1 MTESETRTGMWVW
14 KHTHKAEGTVTYQ
27 KMEGGIVFD
36 GVDFGYNDDKMVL
49 RDIRMY
55 AQPGQ
60 KIALVGSTGAGK
72 TTITN
77 LSIMVMEQGRI
88 IERGGHDELIAAKGK
103 YYQLYTGNFAA

>member
-49 RDIRMY
+49 HDIRMY
-55 AQPGQ
+55 A
-60 KIALVGSTGAGK
+60 
-72 TTITN
+72 
-77 LSIMVMEQGRI
+77 
-88 IERGGHDELIAAKGK
+88 
-103 YYQLYTGNFAA
+103 